1 MEHLEKYGVGG
12 VWNLMVSSGDL
23 LNPGREMFA
32 SDVVAKLFE
41 TLSDGVCF
49 LDHDLRVVYANDS
62 AARYLRSSQAA
73 LHGSTLWDVHPS
85 LQGARLENEIQKS
98 ARTRVPTRCS
108 YIFPDEPGGEI
119 EIRAHPI
126 PEGILLFVLNISA
139 QRRVLDDASVTDE
152 RVHRI
157 IDTAPVFISYVDS
170 GFRFLLV
177 NQHYVE
183 IFKRPREELIGLAVR
198 EVLGDVLWN
207 TVAPHY
213 ERAMKGEQV
222 SFHFDAEFEGLGAR
236 SMYARYTPDVDTQ
249 GMVRGIMT
257 VVRDITDQIRA
268 EQLLK
273 ESDRRKDEFLATL
286 AHELRNPLASL
297 SNALHILP
305 RVEDQPE
312 RVAHLREIMGRQV
325 GQLRRLIDDLLDV
338 SRISRG
344 KIELRRQATD
354 LISIVHEALE
364 SVAPAIEAHKH
375 TLECDMPG
383 HSLAF
388 YGDHGRLVQVFG
400 NLIQNAS
407 KYTPSGGRI
416 SIRLDQEDE
425 DFIVRVR
432 DTGLGIP
439 NSMLNSIFEPFTQI
453 NQSLDRAQGGLGIG
467 LTLVKS
473 IVEMHGGAVQVR
485 SDGAEQ
491 GSEFTV
497 RLPRT
502 PVEARECSLSE
513 PSLDSLRCATNR
525 CRVLVVDD
533 VKESGDTLAMI
544 LEQLGHDVRTVY
556 DGHSA
561 LRATVDFAPDVV
573 ISDIAM
579 PGMDGYTLA
588 EKLRGLERP
597 PYLLVALT
605 GYGQKHD
612 RHRALEA
619 GFNLH
624 LVKPVSMKSLGDV
637 LFIAKRVAADA
648 HAL

>member
-1 MEHLEKYGVGG
+1 
-12 VWNLMVSSGDL
+12 
-23 LNPGREMFA
+23 
-32 SDVVAKLFE
+32 
-41 TLSDGVCF
+41 
-49 LDHDLRVVYANDS
+49 
-62 AARYLRSSQAA
+62 
-73 LHGSTLWDVHPS
+73 
-85 LQGARLENEIQKS
+85 
-98 ARTRVPTRCS
+98 
-108 YIFPDEPGGEI
+108 
-119 EIRAHPI
+119 
-126 PEGILLFVLNISA
+126 
-139 QRRVLDDASVTDE
+139 
-152 RVHRI
+152 
-157 IDTAPVFISYVDS
+157 
-170 GFRFLLV
+170 
-177 NQHYVE
+177 
-183 IFKRPREELIGLAVR
+183 
-198 EVLGDVLWN
+198 
-207 TVAPHY
+207 
-213 ERAMKGEQV
+213 
-222 SFHFDAEFEGLGAR
+222 
-236 SMYARYTPDVDTQ
+236 
-249 GMVRGIMT
+249 MT

-485 SDGAEQ
+485 SDGVAQ

-502 PVEARECSLSE
+502 SVDARECSLSE

-544 LEQLGHDVRTVY
+544 LEQLGQDVRTVY

-561 LRATVDFAPDVV
+561 LQATVDFAPDVV

-579 PGMDGYTLA
+579 PGMDGYSLA

>member
-1 MEHLEKYGVGG
+1 
-12 VWNLMVSSGDL
+12 MVSSGHL
-23 LNPGREMFA
+23 LNPGREMLA
-32 SDVVAKLFE
+32 SEVVASLFE
-41 TLSDGVCF
+41 TLCDGVCF

-73 LHGSTLWDVHPS
+73 LHGNTLWDVHPS
-85 LQGARLENEIQKS
+85 LQGSRLENDLQRS
-98 ARTRVPTRCS
+98 VRTRVPTRCS
-108 YIFPDEPGGEI
+108 YIFPDEAGGGI
-119 EIRAHPI
+119 EIRANPL
-126 PEGILLFVLNISA
+126 PDGIVLFVFDISA
-139 QRRVLDDASVTDE
+139 QQRVVDDLSVKAE

-157 IDTAPVFISYVDS
+157 IDTAPVYISYVDRE
-170 GFRFLLV
+170 FRFQIV
-177 NQHYVE
+177 SQHYVD
-183 IFKRPREELIGLAVR
+183 IFRRPREQLIGRAVR
-198 EVLGDVLWN
+198 DVLGDAVWSK
-207 TVAPHY
+207 VAPHY
-213 ERAMKGEQV
+213 ERAMEGETM
-222 SFHFDAEFEGLGAR
+222 SFEFDGPFEGLGVR
-236 SMYARYTPDVDTQ
+236 SMSVRYTPDIDSQ
-249 GMVRGIMT
+249 GRVRGVMT
-257 VVRDITDQIRA
+257 VVRDITEQKIA
-268 EQLLK
+268 EKLLK
-273 ESDRRKDEFLATL
+273 DSDRRKDEFLATL

-305 RVEDQPE
+305 RVEDQPG
-312 RVAHLREIMGRQV
+312 RVAHLRGIMGRQV

-344 KIELRRQATD
+344 KIELRRQSTD
-354 LISIVHEALE
+354 LVSIVHEALE
-364 SVAPAIEAHKH
+364 SVAPAIEAHQH
-375 TLECDMPG
+375 TLECDTPDRA
-383 HSLAF
+383 LEF

-407 KYTPSGGRI
+407 KYTPPGGRI
-416 SIRLDQEDE
+416 SVGVGQEEE

-432 DTGLGIP
+432 DTGIGIP
-439 NSMLNSIFEPFTQI
+439 HSMLTNIFEPFTQI

-485 SDGAEQ
+485 SEGANQ

-502 PVEARECSLSE
+502 AVDAREFPRSE
-513 PSLDSLRCATNR
+513 PSVDSLRSASTR

-533 VKESGDTLAMI
+533 VSESGDTLAMI
-544 LEQLGHDVRTVY
+544 LEQLGQDVRTVY

-561 LRATVDFAPDVV
+561 LQAAVDFVPEVV

-579 PGMDGYTLA
+579 PGMDGYNLA

-597 PYLLVALT
+597 PSLLVALT

-619 GFNLH
+619 GFHLH

>member
-1 MEHLEKYGVGG
+1 
-12 VWNLMVSSGDL
+12 MVSSGHL
-23 LNPGREMFA
+23 WNPDSGI
-32 SDVVAKLFE
+32 VAFNEVTKLFE
-41 TLSDGVCF
+41 TLSEGVCF
-49 LDHDLRVVYANDS
+49 LDHDLRVVYTNGP

-73 LHGSTLWDVHPS
+73 LNGNTLWSVHPS
-85 LQGARLENEIQKS
+85 FQGSRLQNELQKS
-98 ARTRVPTRCS
+98 VRTGVPTRCS
-108 YIFPDEPGGEI
+108 HIFADQPAGEI
-119 EIRAHPI
+119 EIRANPI
-126 PEGILLFVLNISA
+126 PDGILLFVFDISA
-139 QRRVLDDASVTDE
+139 QQRVVDIPSVAVE

-157 IDTAPVFISYVDS
+157 IDTAPVYIAYIDCEY
-170 GFRFLLV
+170 RFQIV
-177 NQHYVE
+177 SQHYVD
-183 IFKRPREELIGLAVR
+183 IFRRPREQLLGRTVR
-198 EVLGDVLWN
+198 ELLGD
-207 TVAPHY
+207 TVWDMIEPHY
-213 ERAMKGEQV
+213 HRAIKGERV
-222 SFHFDAEFEGLGAR
+222 SFEIDAPIEGFGTR
-236 SMYARYTPDVDTQ
+236 SMHARYTPDVDNQ
-249 GMVRGIMT
+249 GIVRGVMT
-257 VVRDITDQIRA
+257 VVRDITEQKIA

-273 ESDRRKDEFLATL
+273 DSDRRKDEFLATL

-305 RVEDQPE
+305 RVEDQPG
-312 RVAHLREIMGRQV
+312 RVAQLREIMGRQV

-344 KIELRRQATD
+344 KIELRRQSTD
-354 LISIVHEALE
+354 LVSIVHEALE
-364 SVAPAIEAHKH
+364 SVAPAIEAHNH
-375 TLECDMPG
+375 SLECNTPD
-383 HSLAF
+383 HSLEF

-407 KYTPSGGRI
+407 KYTPPGGRI
-416 SIRLDQEDE
+416 SIRVGQEDE
-425 DFIVRVR
+425 DIIVRVR
-432 DTGLGIP
+432 DTGIGIP
-439 NSMLNSIFEPFTQI
+439 NSMLTSIFEPFTQI

-485 SDGAEQ
+485 SGGAEQ

-497 RLPRT
+497 RLPRM
-502 PVEARECSLSE
+502 PVEAREYSLSE
-513 PSLDSLRCATNR
+513 PSLDSLPRASTR

-544 LEQLGHDVRTVY
+544 LEQLGQDVRTVY
-556 DGHSA
+556 DGHAA
-561 LRATVDFAPDVV
+561 LQAAVDFVPDVV

-579 PGMDGYTLA
+579 PGMDGYNLA

-597 PYLLVALT
+597 PSLLVALT

-612 RHRALEA
+612 RNRALEA

-637 LFIAKRVAADA
+637 LFIAKRVAPDA